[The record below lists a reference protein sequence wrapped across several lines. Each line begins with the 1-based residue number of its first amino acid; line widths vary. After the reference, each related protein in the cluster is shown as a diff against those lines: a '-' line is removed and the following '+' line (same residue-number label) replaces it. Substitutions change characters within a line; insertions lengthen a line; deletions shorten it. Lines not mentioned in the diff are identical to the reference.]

1 MVTTFRWARG
11 DGYVWLSRDGVVHQ
25 FATPSRE
32 QRLAAHRASLGRVA
46 GAVSP
51 EVRSAMPGTV
61 VSVSA
66 RTGDVVE
73 AGQPL
78 LAIEAMKMEH
88 TMLASIAG
96 MVTIA
101 VAEGDQVR
109 VGQVVA
115 TIHPHEGEA
124 A

>member
-1 MVTTFRWARG
+1 VSRFRWARDAG
-11 DGYVWLSRDGVVHQ
+11 SVWLSRDGLALQ
-25 FATPSRE
+25 FATPTRE
-32 QRLAAHRASLGRVA
+32 QRLAEHRASLGRVV

-51 EVRSAMPGTV
+51 EVRSAMPGRV

-66 RTGDVVE
+66 ASGDVVE

-88 TMLASIAG
+88 TMLASVAG
-96 MVTIA
+96 TVTLT

-109 VGQVVA
+109 VDQVVA